1 MGGLKGGFDM
11 ERGTGAVGGIAIWI
25 CSRVQRAK
33 WERFE
38 DIIMD
43 KFEMKV
49 LQTPCYAPPKK

>member
-1 MGGLKGGFDM
+1 M
-11 ERGTGAVGGIAIWI
+11 ERGTSAVGGMAIWI

-43 KFEMKV
+43 RFEMKI
-49 LQTPCYAPPKK
+49 LQTPCYALQRNNRLTGSPL